1 MMEIGRLVVK
11 IAGRDAGKRGAII
24 DVIDSS
30 FVVVEGDLRRKK
42 CNVKHLEPIDS
53 VIKISKNA
61 PREEVESEMKRAG
74 FEVKKKSK
82 TSRAKSA

>member
-42 CNVKHLEPIDS
+42 CNVK
-53 VIKISKNA
+53 
-61 PREEVESEMKRAG
+61 
-74 FEVKKKSK
+74 
-82 TSRAKSA
+82 